1 MHGWQFL
8 PECQCAFET
17 PKGLRG
23 HDLAKWWGKEPAYF
37 LLPVQPLCPPGSPA
51 KPQDCL
57 GTWSRAFPPFLSP
70 VIKRQIHLLSPK
82 PVILRLH
89 SSSHS
94 PTGFAETV
102 SEIIVLGRGQAHAFL
117 TRSQVMPLLLVWGPC
132 FQNHWPWMFQWLPYI
147 VNPLPPWFS
156 THTSGRLLLLW
167 TSDLPL
173 FSPKSTTILS
183 SPTLPSPSLL
193 VLKCEIL

>member
-117 TRSQVMPLLLVWGPC
+117 TRSQVMLRKGAGRKPHFENHCSHQVLGLLPVTPATIQVLHILTWLVDSIPDSADTEQFPHFRKFNCSALIGT
-132 FQNHWPWMFQWLPYI
+132 QKY
-147 VNPLPPWFS
+147 S
-156 THTSGRLLLLW
+156 
-167 TSDLPL
+167 
-173 FSPKSTTILS
+173 
-183 SPTLPSPSLL
+183 
-193 VLKCEIL
+193 